1 MKILIL
7 GLPGSGKTTLA
18 RELAYHFLIPHH
30 NADTSREMWTDW
42 DFSYEGRKRQ
52 AIRMSKE
59 WGILDF
65 VCPVGEFREIVDA
78 DYTIFMNTIGEGRF
92 ADTNGLFQPPLSYDC
107 EIKEWINI
115 NQLRSSLEDF
125 NHGIKG
131 IQSYLNEQLPKLVK

>member
-92 ADTNGLFQPPLSYDC
+92 ADTNWLFQPPLPYDC

>member
-92 ADTNGLFQPPLSYDC
+92 ADTNGLFQQPLS
-107 EIKEWINI
+107 
-115 NQLRSSLEDF
+115 LSLI
-125 NHGIKG
+125 HI
-131 IQSYLNEQLPKLVK
+131 